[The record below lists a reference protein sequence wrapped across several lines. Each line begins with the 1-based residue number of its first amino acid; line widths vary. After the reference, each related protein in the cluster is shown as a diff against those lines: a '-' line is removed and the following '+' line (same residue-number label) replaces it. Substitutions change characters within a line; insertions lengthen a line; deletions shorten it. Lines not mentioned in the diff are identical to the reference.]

1 MIARA
6 VIVAVLLLGASIVG
20 SRAVA
25 TEVLVDRE
33 SLTTLPHDLD
43 SWRGY
48 DAKPLADDVV
58 ALLGVDDYIHR
69 TYLSASGVPVN
80 LYAGYY
86 HSQRQGDT
94 IHSPQNC
101 LPGAGW
107 RPVSSTTT
115 TIPIGGRQV
124 EVNQYVIQKGLDQQ
138 LVLYWYQGRG
148 RVVANEYRNKALLM
162 WDAATKHR
170 TNGGLV
176 RIIVPIAPNIDA
188 NREARAF
195 ATAVLP
201 HLERLMP

>member
-1 MIARA
+1 MIGRTA
-6 VIVAVLLLGASIVG
+6 IVVALLLGASFFG

-25 TEVLVDRE
+25 TEVVVERQLFD
-33 SLTTLPHDLD
+33 TLPLELEH
-43 SWRGY
+43 WRGY
-48 DAKPLADDVV
+48 EATPLADDVV
-58 ALLGVDDYIHR
+58 ALLGVDDYVHR

-107 RPVSSTTT
+107 RPVSSTTM
-115 TIPIGGRQV
+115 TIPVNGREF

-162 WDAATKHR
+162 WDAATRHR

-176 RIIVPIAPNIDA
+176 RIIVPIAPNVDA
-188 NREARAF
+188 SREARAF